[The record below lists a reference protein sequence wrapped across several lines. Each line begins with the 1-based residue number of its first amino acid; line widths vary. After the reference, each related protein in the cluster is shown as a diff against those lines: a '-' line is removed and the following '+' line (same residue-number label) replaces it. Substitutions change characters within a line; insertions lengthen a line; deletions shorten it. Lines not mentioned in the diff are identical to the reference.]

1 MKGTVIVK
9 LPKYRNYNPY
19 GKGVKIEQ
27 LTVEADYTVVSDDK
41 YLITAVRC
49 PEGLPDMIY
58 DDDFFE
64 AIDVAYGMDLGEAE
78 AIRRGLA

>member
-1 MKGTVIVK
+1 MKGTVTVK

-19 GKGVKIEQ
+19 VTGVKSPQ
-27 LTVEADYTVVSDDK
+27 LTVEADYTVFAYDE

-49 PEGLPDMIY
+49 PEGLPDIIY

-64 AIDVAYGMDLGEAE
+64 AIDNHYAQDMGEAM
-78 AIRRGLA
+78 AIRKGLA